1 MKIKNALDMDLR
13 NLLRAEM
20 QTLQKYE
27 EMFDDLTA
35 AEKDELREWMVNG
48 NSVNSNP
55 YLIYGE
61 NGCLMDLIEATRV
74 DEDLAA
80 NAELYQWMDEKDGDN
95 ERLQDTDMP
104 F

>member
-1 MKIKNALDMDLR
+1 MKVKNALDMDLR
-13 NLLRAEM
+13 NLLMAEM

-35 AEKDELREWMVNG
+35 AEKDELREWMANG

-74 DEDLAA
+74 DEDMAA
-80 NAELYQWMDEKDGDN
+80 NPELYQWADEKDGTN
-95 ERLQDTDMP
+95 ERLQDIDMP